1 MRNKLR
7 PDAGKETVF
16 TFFAEIKD
24 QKEVQL
30 LRQANAQ
37 LGYASNA
44 TLLHLL
50 AAHYLKTTDEAML

>member
-7 PDAGKETVF
+7 PDAGKATVF

-24 QKEVQL
+24 PREIQL

-50 AAHYLKTTDEAML
+50 AAHYLKTTEEVQL